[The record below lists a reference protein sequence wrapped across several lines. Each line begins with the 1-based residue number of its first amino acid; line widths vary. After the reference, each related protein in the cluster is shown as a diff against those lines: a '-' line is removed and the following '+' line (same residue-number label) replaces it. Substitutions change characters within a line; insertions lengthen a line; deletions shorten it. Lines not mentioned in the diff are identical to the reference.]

1 MIKQGKTQ
9 GSNQGSEDS
18 VSVYLDVPTDACS
31 PGEMIDPSLH
41 TAHWVIL
48 AKDYEVVTEELV
60 MRSKNKRNNWEKQ
73 WELWTGRW
81 CESQQRA
88 QEK

>member
-9 GSNQGSEDS
+9 GSNRDSEDS
-18 VSVYLDVPTDACS
+18 VFVNLDVPNDVS
-31 PGEMIDPSLH
+31 FSGEMIDPTLH

-60 MRSKNKRNNWEKQ
+60 K
-73 WELWTGRW
+73 LG
-81 CESQQRA
+81 
-88 QEK
+88 